1 MSESA
6 LGAKDKMRH
15 RKMLVPMLQLQKLTV
30 HGRDRHKRGDD
41 NDNSPEPQLP
51 LHEILASVLG
61 IPVLV
66 FMH

>member
-1 MSESA
+1 
-6 LGAKDKMRH
+6 
-15 RKMLVPMLQLQKLTV
+15 MLVPMLQLQKLTV